1 MSGESEPPSSN
12 AGEGK
17 AGPEMGMEMGEDAI
31 DRARTEQ
38 TQPQSP
44 QQKAETPTT
53 PQKQPTG
60 IPVRQPTPPRSTTPS
75 KAPSKVHSPLPRPH
89 PPPIHPTHSTHPVP
103 VKREHVARRARM
115 DAFLMEQS
123 GYRHQSAASGSASS
137 GLGAKSGQ
145 SKMNGPLGNVKQQ
158 AATPRSSSWSRTQ
171 LNEQRLTQSMSART
185 PRSKS
190 MGRTKTKEDEDLRG
204 QAEAAFREWLKRK
217 ASEPRL
223 PKASPSRDQ
232 IAKHLREESKQR
244 MINRWQNKKVIR
256 TFQPD
261 DNSTNGTNPNA
272 TL

>member
-185 PRSKS
+185 PRSKVS
-190 MGRTKTKEDEDLRG
+190 
-204 QAEAAFREWLKRK
+204 QFNSN
-217 ASEPRL
+217 ASFIRL
-223 PKASPSRDQ
+223 CS
-232 IAKHLREESKQR
+232 I
-244 MINRWQNKKVIR
+244 
-256 TFQPD
+256 
-261 DNSTNGTNPNA
+261 DNSFKLASLFGD
-272 TL
+272 LLLSEF